1 MAKGGRFA
9 AKKPDKKEKKSTG
22 AVTKVLV
29 TLGIVLV
36 LALAGFLGV
45 TVYNFTMIRME
56 ANKPTVPTL
65 PPETA
70 PAQVV
75 ETGLAEETVTE
86 PVPTET
92 TLPPFEASGKD
103 IINIMLI
110 GDSAREGED
119 SRLADTQILVTVN
132 KQDKT
137 LTLSSF
143 LRDTYL
149 KLADYIPEEGQ
160 KHTCGKNRINVAYHL
175 GYKWGGV
182 GGGLKMVN
190 DTIQQNFGVE
200 VDYNVV
206 VDFDIFMEVVNLV
219 GGVRVHLNADEAA
232 YLNEDLNKALGYP
245 AYNYEATTDYK
256 VCLDGMSA
264 LSFARMRH
272 SNAGDSDIK
281 RTARQRAVIS
291 GLLSAVKDLSFSDI
305 EKLASEVLPMV
316 TTDMTKEEIKT
327 CMWEII
333 PLLPQL
339 TISQQSIPL
348 DGTYWGIE
356 LMVGE
361 IMTYPLDF
369 DAKKNREFLM
379 SVAEAD
385 QLAVQS
391 VG

>member
-9 AKKPDKKEKKSTG
+9 AKKPNKKEKKSTG
-22 AVTKVLV
+22 TFTKVLV
-29 TLGIVLV
+29 TLGVILV
-36 LALAGFLGV
+36 LAVACVMGV
-45 TVYNFTMIRME
+45 TVYHNTLISME

-65 PPETA
+65 P
-70 PAQVV
+70 V
-75 ETGLAEETVTE
+75 ETVSAEETEAVETEAVTE

-103 IINIMLI
+103 IINILLI
-110 GDSAREGED
+110 GDSAREGEE

-132 KQDKT
+132 KVDKT
-137 LTLSSF
+137 LTMSSF

-149 KLADYIPEEGQ
+149 KLSDYVTESGQ
-160 KHTCGKNRINVAYHL
+160 KHTCGKGRINLAYHL

-182 GGGLKMVN
+182 GGGMKLIN
-190 DTIQQNFGVE
+190 DTLQNNFGVE
-200 VDYNVV
+200 VDHNVV

-219 GGVRVHLNADEAA
+219 GGVRVHLDADEAA
-232 YLNEDLNKALGYP
+232 YLNKDLNKALGYP
-245 AYNYEATTDYK
+245 AYNYEATTDDK
-256 VCLDGMSA
+256 VSLDGMSA

-291 GLLSAVKDLSFSDI
+291 GLIGAVKDLSFSDI
-305 EKLASEVLPMV
+305 EKLASKVLPMV

-348 DGTYWGIE
+348 DGTYWSIE
-356 LMVGE
+356 LMMGE

-369 DAKKNREFLM
+369 DAKKNREFLR

>member
-9 AKKPDKKEKKSTG
+9 AKKPNKKEKKSTG
-22 AVTKVLV
+22 TFTKVLI
-29 TLGIVLV
+29 TLGVILV
-36 LALAGFLGV
+36 LAVACVMGV
-45 TVYNFTMIRME
+45 TVYHNTLISME

-65 PPETA
+65 P
-70 PAQVV
+70 V
-75 ETGLAEETVTE
+75 ETVSAEETEAVETEAVTE

-103 IINIMLI
+103 IINILLI
-110 GDSAREGED
+110 GDSAREGEE

-132 KQDKT
+132 KVDKT
-137 LTLSSF
+137 LTMSSF

-149 KLADYIPEEGQ
+149 KLSDYVTESGQ
-160 KHTCGKNRINVAYHL
+160 KHTCGKGRINLAYHL

-182 GGGLKMVN
+182 GGGMKLIN
-190 DTIQQNFGVE
+190 DTLQNNFGVE
-200 VDYNVV
+200 VDHNVV

-219 GGVRVHLNADEAA
+219 GGVRVHLDADEAA
-232 YLNEDLNKALGYP
+232 YLNKDLNKALGYP
-245 AYNYEATTDYK
+245 AYNYEATTDDK
-256 VCLDGMSA
+256 VSLDGMSA

-291 GLLSAVKDLSFSDI
+291 GLIGAVKDLSFSDI
-305 EKLASEVLPMV
+305 EKLASKVLPMV

-348 DGTYWGIE
+348 DGTYWSIE
-356 LMVGE
+356 LMMGE